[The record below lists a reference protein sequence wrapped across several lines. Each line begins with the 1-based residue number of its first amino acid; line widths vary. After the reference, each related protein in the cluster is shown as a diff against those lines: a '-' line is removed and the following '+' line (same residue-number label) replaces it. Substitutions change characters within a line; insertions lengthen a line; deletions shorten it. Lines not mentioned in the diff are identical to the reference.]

1 MKQHLFIL
9 LELFIL
15 GRTMPAYFH
24 FSFLLDNRENNKREE
39 VRSRK
44 RPEVNTVKTS
54 DFKQAEAISK
64 DSK

>member
-1 MKQHLFIL
+1 
-9 LELFIL
+9 
-15 GRTMPAYFH
+15 MPAYFH